1 MVSVEKIRQQ
11 LIDSQL
17 MTAEDVDG
25 QIERWRED
33 TGTDGDAGDALVDW
47 LEQQQLLTEFQ
58 AEAIRA
64 GQTGPFMLGPYRVFE
79 RLAVGRLG
87 SIYRAVHEELQQ
99 PVSLKVFP
107 SSLND
112 DAEKVARMQREFRST
127 VELERRA
134 D

>member
-47 LEQQQLLTEFQ
+47 LEQQQLLHQ
-58 AEAIRA
+58 QQIRKYK
-64 GQTGPFMLGPYRVFE
+64 LGLLDPVPTDVQGAAKRQ
-79 RLAVGRLG
+79 RL
-87 SIYRAVHEELQQ
+87 
-99 PVSLKVFP
+99 
-107 SSLND
+107 
-112 DAEKVARMQREFRST
+112 
-127 VELERRA
+127 
-134 D
+134 